1 MKASRAWERV
11 AKGHVRTLGVGLF
24 AGIVALTVTVAAPA
38 VQASAPKGLKLNSRG
53 IPNLHGVSVPLG
65 KGAGAPHVGDAV
77 TYTAEQ
83 LLKSW
88 GANTSL
94 TLGEG
99 PAVVAGVVGGH
110 LVATGGPFTA
120 EINGGLVLFGPSQ
133 PAEDYEF
140 IVARGINNY
149 AQLKG
154 KVVAVSAP
162 GVGDAVLTSVLLKK
176 EHLTG
181 KVTIEYTGSATN
193 SVAAFIGGRVAA
205 FWTNSTSAV
214 AMTQKKVYYK
224 PMISARLLLPA
235 EADSY
240 EAAKSSWL
248 RTNFADAEAIDLA
261 WLYASRIFNTNEAL
275 WLKYAAGYTG
285 HSVPVVQMKL
295 AYQAYKREQ
304 LFPDNASAFTKANIK
319 ANYDLA
325 EKTGTLDK
333 QYRSKPE
340 SAYAFVKAWETAVK
354 IFDAHPKTY

>member
-1 MKASRAWERV
+1 MKVSKASERL
-11 AKGHVRTLGVGLF
+11 AKWHVGALRVGLL
-24 AGIVALTVTVAAPA
+24 AAIVALAATATAPA
-38 VQASAPKGLKLNSRG
+38 AQASAPKGLKLNSRG
-53 IPNLHGVSVPLG
+53 VPNLHGVSIPLG

-88 GANTSL
+88 GASTSL

-110 LVATGGPFTA
+110 LDATGGPFTA

-140 IVARGINNY
+140 IVAKGINNY
-149 AQLKG
+149 SQLEG
-154 KVVAVSAP
+154 KVLGVSAP

-214 AMTQKKVYYK
+214 ALTQKNVYYK
-224 PMISARLLLPA
+224 PMISARQLLPS

-240 EAAKSSWL
+240 EAARSSWL

-261 WLYASRIFNTNEAL
+261 WLYAARIFNTNEAL
-275 WLKYAAGYTG
+275 WLKYAAGYTA
-285 HSVPVVQMKL
+285 HSVPVAQMKL

-304 LFPDNASAFTKANIK
+304 LFPDNASAFTKAHIK

-325 EKTGTLDK
+325 EKTGTLTK
-333 QYRSKPE
+333 QYHSKPE
-340 SAYAFVKAWETAVK
+340 SAYAFLKAWETAVK
-354 IFDAHPKTY
+354 IFDAHPNTY